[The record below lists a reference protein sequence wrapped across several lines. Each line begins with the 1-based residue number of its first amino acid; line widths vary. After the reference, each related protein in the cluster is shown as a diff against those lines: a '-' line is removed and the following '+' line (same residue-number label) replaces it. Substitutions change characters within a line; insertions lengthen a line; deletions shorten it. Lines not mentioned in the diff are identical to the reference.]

1 MWRLVEQGSMEVGL
15 NRVFTVGVHLQ
26 HPVQIRIHY
35 SDSENV
41 CVRLNGLLWQGKKKT
56 PKKDNSQREIMIWCW
71 GWVGN
76 SGTKWTLHGFM
87 ASYLKM

>member
-41 CVRLNGLLWQGKKKT
+41 CVRLNGLLWQGKKKHQ
-56 PKKDNSQREIMIWCW
+56 KKITAKE
-71 GWVGN
+71 
-76 SGTKWTLHGFM
+76 KL
-87 ASYLKM
+87 